1 MLIFPAIDLYGG
13 KAVRLYK
20 GDYARMT
27 VYSENP
33 IEIARDF
40 EAAGATHIHMVDLE
54 GARDGSTPNL
64 TTVANVAQ
72 NTSLFV
78 EIGGGIRDMNTVEKY
93 LSVGVGR
100 VILGTAAVSDEG
112 FLRAAVQKHGAKIA
126 VGADVKDGY
135 VAIKGWLEQSAYTL
149 EAFMEKMQAM
159 GVKTII
165 CTDIS
170 KDGAMKGTNREL
182 YRDLS
187 AKFSMDIV
195 ASGGVSD
202 MEDIRALT
210 AMNLYGAIIG
220 KAYYTGAIDLAAAIK
235 EGQA

>member
-112 FLRAAVQKHGAKIA
+112 FLRAAVQ
-126 VGADVKDGY
+126 
-135 VAIKGWLEQSAYTL
+135 
-149 EAFMEKMQAM
+149 
-159 GVKTII
+159 
-165 CTDIS
+165 
-170 KDGAMKGTNREL
+170 
-182 YRDLS
+182 
-187 AKFSMDIV
+187 
-195 ASGGVSD
+195 
-202 MEDIRALT
+202 
-210 AMNLYGAIIG
+210 
-220 KAYYTGAIDLAAAIK
+220 
-235 EGQA
+235 